1 MNINKNLLFQSPP
14 NEDYAKNG
22 IDDLMSGKFYS
33 FNHIFLL
40 SLFIL
45 FISYLITI

>member
-22 IDDLMSGKFYS
+22 IDDLMSGRFYG
-33 FNHIFLL
+33 FYRKYIFAFLVY
-40 SLFIL
+40 SIC
-45 FISYLITI
+45 